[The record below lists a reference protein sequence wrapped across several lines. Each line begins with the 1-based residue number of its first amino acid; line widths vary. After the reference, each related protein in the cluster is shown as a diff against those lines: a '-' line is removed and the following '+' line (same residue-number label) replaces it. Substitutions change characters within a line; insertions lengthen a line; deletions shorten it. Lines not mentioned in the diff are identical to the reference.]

1 MRVGSYSVEGS
12 DGESLD
18 FSITTFPGDVGGLLA
33 NVNRWLEQVGL
44 QKVDKEG
51 LSEYLSPIKLDG
63 KPAQLVVAEND
74 EQSLYAAMY
83 FGSESSWF
91 IKIMG
96 DSTLAKVEK
105 NNFLNLLNSFC
116 FHDH

>member
-1 MRVGSYSVEGS
+1 MGSSQMSIDGS
-12 DGESLD
+12 
-18 FSITTFPGDVGGLLA
+18 
-33 NVNRWLEQVGL
+33 NRWAC
-44 QKVDKEG
+44 KVDKEG

-96 DSTLAKVEK
+96 DSTLAKVE